1 MQQTSAVGYF
11 YIIRAEL
18 EVNARTAVQC
28 VTASDGAAG
37 WVASGGRQAG
47 RRCEAARGR
56 AVPAD

>member
-1 MQQTSAVGYF
+1 MQWVI

>member
-37 WVASGGRQAG
+37 WVASGGRQ
-47 RRCEAARGR
+47 E
-56 AVPAD
+56 V

>member
-1 MQQTSAVGYF
+1 MQWVIF
-11 YIIRAEL
+11 ILFEL

-47 RRCEAARGR
+47 GVRPRAGGRCRRIN
-56 AVPAD
+56 ADDVA